1 MTQGIERPG
10 PGRGLSV
17 RLLTLT
23 IVFVLVGEVL
33 IYIPSI
39 ARYRASYLEARLAAA
54 HLASLSVDLGDRAG
68 LPPQLEAALLGHAG
82 ALSITLWR
90 PFGQVMLG
98 RRTAVDQVF
107 DLRDAGAW
115 RMIMDSLATL
125 AGGGERTIRA
135 IGPSPYYPATVV
147 DIVLPERPL
156 RDEMLDYSWRILAL
170 SIVLSLIVAL
180 LLFLSLRRMIV
191 MPLVRL
197 TEALQRFRE
206 RPEDAGADSPPSR
219 RNDEIGV
226 VERELAE
233 MRSRIRQAL
242 MQKTRLAAL
251 GAAVSRI
258 NHDLRNILAS
268 GVLLSERLDTSAD
281 PAVRKVA
288 PRLIEAM
295 ERAARL
301 CADTLSFARSRPTPP
316 QPRRFEL
323 RRLVDDVLETAAP
336 AGIVQRNEVP
346 SMLELDADPDQ
357 LFRVVLNL
365 VRNAREAL
373 SGASGEIRIRAEASR
388 VGVRIEVADT
398 AGGLPEAV
406 RGALFEPFSATDKPG
421 GTGLGLAIARELM
434 RAQGG
439 DVSLVET
446 SAGGTTFRLELPA
459 RCVVLPELE
468 NVG

>member
-1 MTQGIERPG
+1 MSRDIERPR

-17 RLLTLT
+17 RLLGLT
-23 IVFVLVGEVL
+23 IVFVLLGEVL

-39 ARYRASYLEARLAAA
+39 ARFRASYLEDRLAAA
-54 HLASLSVDLGDRAG
+54 HLASLSVDLGERARV
-68 LPPQLEAALLGHAG
+68 PPQLETALLAHAG
-82 ALSITLWR
+82 VLSITLWR

-98 RRTAVDQVF
+98 RKAPVDQVY

-115 RMIMDSLATL
+115 QMVMDSLATL
-125 AGGGERTIRA
+125 IGGGERTIRV
-135 IGPSPYYPATVV
+135 IGPSPYYAATLV
-147 DIVLPERPL
+147 DVVLPETPL
-156 RDEMLDYSWRILAL
+156 RSAMLDYSWRILAL

-191 MPLVRL
+191 MPLIRL

-206 RPEDAGADSPPSR
+206 RPEDATADLPPSP

-226 VERELAE
+226 VERELGE

-268 GVLLSERLDTSAD
+268 GVLLSERLDASAD

-301 CADTLSFARSRPTPP
+301 CADTLSFARSRPAPP

-323 RRLVDDVLETAAP
+323 RQLVDDVLETAAP
-336 AGIVQRNEVP
+336 GGAAQHNEVAGG
-346 SMLELDADPDQ
+346 LELLADPDQ
-357 LFRVVLNL
+357 LYRVLLNM

-373 SGASGEIRIRAEASR
+373 NGGPGEIRVRAEIRRGGIA
-388 VGVRIEVADT
+388 IDVADT
-398 AGGLPEAV
+398 AGGLPESV
-406 RGALFEPFSATDKPG
+406 REALFEPFSATDKVG

-434 RAQGG
+434 RAHGG
-439 DVSLVET
+439 DVSLVAT
-446 SAGGTTFRLELPA
+446 SAAGTTFRLELPA
-459 RCVVLPELE
+459 RCVVMPERE
-468 NVG
+468 KVA